1 MLSISRTSLEMEA
14 IKNAFKCLVSQG
26 TRYDSLCAA
35 IMIAYAHGA
44 KDAMFTSKFE
54 VNRMSLDKLKSGEP
68 ISRGT
73 EKYFEAVVTLLN
85 DLRLDA
91 KGRGDIERERDL
103 TSAIMEVCLLRYG
116 IAPDWELEER
126 EKEKAKQAF
135 FDSIKC
141 KQE

>member
-1 MLSISRTSLEMEA
+1 MKAT
-14 IKNAFKCLVSQG
+14 KNAFKCLKSQG
-26 TRYDSLCAA
+26 TRYDALCAA
-35 IMIAYAHGA
+35 ISIAYAHGA

-103 TSAIMEVCLLRYG
+103 TSAIMEVCLLRYD
-116 IAPDWELEER
+116 IAPDWEIMERER
-126 EKEKAKQAF
+126 EKTKLAF
-135 FDSIKC
+135 LNSIRC

>member
-1 MLSISRTSLEMEA
+1 MKAT
-14 IKNAFKCLVSQG
+14 KNAFKCLKSQG
-26 TRYDSLCAA
+26 TRYDALCAA
-35 IMIAYAHGA
+35 ISIAYAHGA
-44 KDAMFTSKFE
+44 TDTMLTSDFE
-54 VNRMSLDKLKSGEP
+54 VNRVSLGKLKKGEP

-116 IAPDWELEER
+116 IAPDWEIMERER
-126 EKEKAKQAF
+126 EKTKQAF
-135 FDSIKC
+135 LNSIRC

>member
-1 MLSISRTSLEMEA
+1 MEA
-14 IKNAFKCLVSQG
+14 TKNAFKCLVSQG

-73 EKYFEAVVTLLN
+73 EKYFEAVVTVLN
-85 DLRLDA
+85 NLRLGA
-91 KGRGDIERERDL
+91 KGRGETEREQEL
-103 TSAIMEVCLLRYG
+103 ASAIMETALLRCG
-116 IAPDWELEER
+116 IAPDWEIMERER
-126 EKEKAKQAF
+126 EKTKQAF
-135 FDSIKC
+135 LNSIRC